1 MVDSFD
7 SEMDTS
13 IESDSAR
20 VGSVEEKF
28 ISEEGKKT
36 QIGVLVYTND
46 NTNSNNNMYLMSTLN

>member
-7 SEMDTS
+7 SEKDIS

-28 ISEEGKKT
+28 ISEEGKKPK
-36 QIGVLVYTND
+36 
-46 NTNSNNNMYLMSTLN
+46 